1 MMTFDAEKQYF
12 MDSLQAID
20 KKHNRAGAAG
30 GEDTEKLL
38 ARKEVPEAM
47 TWDLRPLFVNDE
59 AWEECFQQVDAYI
72 EAVEPF
78 RDNLTSSAKNLLSFG
93 RMIEKQGR
101 ELTRLASY
109 ASMKSDE
116 DTGLSYY
123 SGMVTRVRSFMEK
136 YAAAVSFANPA
147 IAALSEEAMEA
158 FYKEEPELEY
168 YRRYCTQIRASKPH
182 ILSLQEESLLAGAKT
197 IFETGARV
205 FSVLNNADQRFPAI
219 QDEKGNE
226 VELTHARYGGFMESK
241 ERSVR
246 KAAYEG
252 YYAVYE
258 QFRNT
263 YAATLASQ
271 VHKNNYLAKVRN
283 FTSAREA
290 ALFENEIPELVYDQ
304 LLATVNN
311 NLDLLHRYV
320 VLRKKLLGLEEIHS
334 YDLHVPLGENVE
346 LHYSIEE
353 ARDVLLEA
361 LKPLGEDYCRVLEEA
376 FAKRWIDFAENIG
389 KRSGAYSGGCYD
401 SPPYILMTWKG
412 RLNNL
417 YTLAHELGHS
427 VHSYLSR
434 KKQGFAYARYPIF
447 LAEIAST
454 VNENLL
460 TAYLLESLEDK
471 AVRQEIILNYLDG
484 FKGTVFRQSQFAEFE
499 QIIHKAEQ
507 EGMPLTA
514 DWLTEVYG
522 DINAKYYGEEL
533 VRTPQIAFEWARIP
547 HFYYNFYVYQ
557 YSTGF
562 SAASAFAKSIIEG
575 GEKDLEAYLGFLAS
589 GSKEE
594 PIATLKRA
602 GLDMTSP
609 KPIEDAMSRFERFLE
624 ILEKGEV

>member
-12 MDSLQAID
+12 MDSPHGIEKMWD
-20 KKHNRAGAAG
+20 KLTNPSAEGA
-30 GEDTEKLL
+30 EQLL
-38 ARKEVPEAM
+38 ARSEVPEIL
-47 TWDLRPLFVNDE
+47 TWDLTPLFESDE
-59 AWEECFQQVDAYI
+59 AWEESFQQVDAYI
-72 EAVEPF
+72 EAIEPF
-78 RDNLTSSAKNLLSFG
+78 RDSLTASADNLLSFG

-101 ELTRLASY
+101 ELAKLAVY

-116 DTGLSYY
+116 DTGLSHY
-123 SGMVTRVRSFMEK
+123 SGMLTRVRSFMAE
-136 YAAAVSFANPA
+136 YAAAVSFANSA
-147 IAALSEEAMEA
+147 IADLSEETMEE

-168 YRRYCTQIRASKPH
+168 YRRYCTRIRASKPH

-205 FSVLNNADQRFPAI
+205 FSVLNNADQGFPTI
-219 QDEKGNE
+219 RDEEGNE
-226 VELTHARYGGFMESK
+226 VELTHARYGSFMESK
-241 ERSVR
+241 DRSVR

-252 YYAVYE
+252 YYAIYE

-263 YAATLASQ
+263 YAATLASE
-271 VHKNNYLAKVRN
+271 VHKNNYLAKIRN

-304 LLATVNN
+304 LLATVHKK
-311 NLDLLHRYV
+311 LDLLHRYV
-320 VLRKKLLGLEEIHS
+320 ALRKKLLGLEEIHS
-334 YDLHVPLGENVE
+334 YDLHVPLGKNVD

-361 LKPLGEDYCRVLEEA
+361 LKPLGENYCRILEEA
-376 FAKRWIDFAENIG
+376 FDKRWIDFAENIG

-412 RLNNL
+412 SLNNL

-434 KKQGFAYARYPIF
+434 KAQGFTYAKYPIF

-460 TAYLLESLEDK
+460 TNYLLGSIKDK
-471 AVRQEIILNYLDG
+471 ATRQEIILNYLDG

-499 QIIHKAEQ
+499 QKIHRAEQ
-507 EGMPLTA
+507 DGTPLTA
-514 DWLTEVYG
+514 DWLTEEYG
-522 DINAKYYGEEL
+522 NLNAKYYGEEL

-575 GEKDLEAYLGFLAS
+575 GEEELNAYLGFLAS

-602 GLDMTSP
+602 GLDMTSA

-624 ILEKGEV
+624 ILEKDEV